1 MSEQGDVFD
10 TLSSPQSSGQAP
22 LLLDRSIFTPSS
34 FAAPVLVNAICQR
47 VLMSVPVDTSNMRGG
62 SNFGASTSQQHQD
75 EVPQEVHQNIAGRLV
90 KTLEEAEAQLAQLY
104 AEEQRAVRHAEGDAR
119 AIEASK
125 KSLLNQIRVALNDG
139 TSQRIRGMED
149 AIGNALTSTVGVEQ
163 HLNQSNARVT
173 RGRVVSLLLK
183 YFQMFSH
190 IDSKQFE
197 GLLENLSRARA
208 EQRKKTTDQW
218 ANGEVSS
225 VDPKYYTVFQRGVD
239 LQQSP
244 SKKQLKSK
252 ANKKRR
258 TLKTPDDDEDDE
270 DEESEEDS
278 DDDDVKSKAKKKRR
292 TLKTSDDDEDDEDEE
307 SEEDSDDDDD
317 DDDDEDDEE
326 RARIKAIDDDIPSP
340 ENATVASN
348 KVPLHRFEMVAVSGG
363 LDRLFALRYYT
374 EAQVPWM
381 LKLSVLSRE
390 LAAVAN
396 NASNIERYLEW
407 LKEELEEDCTHLMQS
422 FRAFYDENGEAS
434 VHMAYGKLE
443 EDCTHLMQSFR
454 AFYDENG
461 EASVHMAYGKSLLKT
476 LELSGKLYGSLC
488 VAAAA
493 ADANSSAQDD
503 ATALLDYV
511 IKKSAQDLVTEMR
524 SSHSPNVPPE
534 QPPLPEITL
543 STLMAFFDAKTK
555 PGIVLLYNFLEQRV
569 KREALVVES
578 IVAGC
583 FGREEHNVNVNAT
596 SAKAKH
602 TPSLSGESQHRRT
615 MSGSLTS
622 IAAAST
628 TGKKSYM
635 HASGTG
641 GGMAASLASTGL
653 TDAGGRQ
660 ARQQLLY
667 KIMDQV
673 LRRYV
678 TELQSAA
685 NQHFQTLLTLL
696 VRERR
701 RRFAARRPA
710 QRLRYRKRVSQ
721 CRLEMRDTL
730 LKRRKNLLLKRSTTE
745 LQMIFDVIPSLF
757 PHQSEYV
764 SGRQEVSL
772 LQRYMLAIDDT
783 YRLTL
788 LVSAEVNE
796 PFDVKP
802 DQRRRRNT
810 RMEEVCHRVLTLT
823 PPAQVPMYIVDLLS
837 LGIEEVAKYL
847 NAEADKMLKFVKDER
862 SAWNKKPHPRGEEA
876 WISPSPVERQLCAAR
891 MIIFAQTTIM
901 RLHEYCASIALQA
914 HLGALSA
921 DGLLDFASRS
931 DFLKLDETLEELIN
945 LAAAAIVTKSL
956 VILYY
961 SQNKH
966 DFRPKE
972 ERKKKGDDD
981 GASVMVVRPS
991 TRACG
996 LFCQYVNFQL
1006 LQIQPLLDVS
1016 CGQMWRQTVDE
1027 VHVPPGGLG
1036 GRRGGDGGATPPR
1049 SPALGPSAA
1058 PTELRVGGDIDRT
1071 LTSLRKK
1078 SDAVTKVKK
1087 MSLQQLIFGDGGPT
1101 SLVRSIGVP
1110 LYRGLSAH
1118 LRQMRCNEAGAFV
1131 YKQDVTEYARALR
1144 PLMIAPGLDSIVVE
1158 RLMAVLKDTSG
1169 LLLAAVENIK
1179 AVKGA
1184 GILGELMSN
1193 EEKVAYLQMRDD
1205 LREGFSQG
1213 R

>member
-252 ANKKRR
+252 A
-258 TLKTPDDDEDDE
+258 
-270 DEESEEDS
+270 
-278 DDDDVKSKAKKKRR
+278 KKKRR
-292 TLKTSDDDEDDEDEE
+292 TLKTSDDDEDDEQEE
-307 SEEDSDDDDD
+307 SEEDSDDDEDD
-317 DDDDEDDEE
+317 DDDDDEE

-422 FRAFYDENGEAS
+422 FRAFYDENGEA
-434 VHMAYGKLE
+434 A
-443 EDCTHLMQSFR
+443 
-454 AFYDENG
+454 
-461 EASVHMAYGKSLLKT
+461 VHMAYGKSLLKT

-602 TPSLSGESQHRRT
+602 TRSLSGESQHRRT

-622 IAAAST
+622 IAAASMS
-628 TGKKSYM
+628 GKKSYM

-685 NQHFQTLLTLL
+685 NQHFQTLLTQEQALASAAK
-696 VRERR
+696 RR
-701 RRFAARRPA
+701 SAGRVADAMAFAHSVTAELYALCEDFAAF
-710 QRLRYRKRVSQ
+710 LD
-721 CRLEMRDTL
+721 EEFG
-730 LKRRKNLLLKRSTTE
+730 STTE

-802 DQRRRRNT
+802 EHAKKAQEYLE

-823 PPAQVPMYIVDLLS
+823 PPAQAPMYIVDLLS

-847 NAEADKMLKFVKDER
+847 NTEADKMLKFVKDER

-914 HLGALSA
+914 QLGALSA

-945 LAAAAIVTKSL
+945 LVAAAIVTKSL

-981 GASVMVVRPS
+981 GASVIVVRPS

-1169 LLLAAVENIK
+1169 LLLAAVENIR

-1205 LREGFSQG
+1205 LREGFAQG